1 MNSGEIEA
9 SRSGLF
15 NRRSDDAAVD
25 KTRAG
30 SADDF
35 PDPQGRSARNRVG
48 VDIDAFEV
56 VLRDDLRDFDGGV
69 RRANGQHDVALAQR
83 IG

>member
-1 MNSGEIEA
+1 MNSGKIEPG
-9 SRSGLF
+9 RSGLF

-30 SADDF
+30 FTDYF
-35 PDPQGRSARNRVG
+35 PDLHGGGSRNRVG
-48 VDIDAFEV
+48 VDIDALEF
-56 VLRDDLRDFDGGV
+56 VLRDTLRDFDGGV
-69 RRANGQHDVALAQR
+69 GRANGQYDVALAQR